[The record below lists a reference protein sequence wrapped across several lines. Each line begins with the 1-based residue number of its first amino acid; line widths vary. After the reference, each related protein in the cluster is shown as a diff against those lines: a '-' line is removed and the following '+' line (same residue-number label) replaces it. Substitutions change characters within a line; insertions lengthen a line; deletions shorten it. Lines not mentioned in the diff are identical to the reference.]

1 MVTPIL
7 NFVRWAGL
15 SPPGELGNKEGK
27 RSQPR
32 IGNLV
37 TEAVSTELFKESQED
52 LVIAT
57 HPQPP
62 AEMWEGEHRWS
73 FAGCSPCPHPGHTS
87 QPVRGCCLCSYGHC
101 GIVLMHL
108 GSLVLTVSMSQG
120 CMLQD
125 SGRGS

>member
-15 SPPGELGNKEGK
+15 SPLGKLGNKEGK

-62 AEMWEGEHRWS
+62 AEMCLGKGS
-73 FAGCSPCPHPGHTS
+73 TGGHLLDVHLALTQDTHHS
-87 QPVRGCCLCSYGHC
+87 QSEAAAC
-101 GIVLMHL
+101 VLMA
-108 GSLVLTVSMSQG
+108 TVALFS
-120 CMLQD
+120 CTWVPWFL
-125 SGRGS
+125 RYP